1 MSQRTVR
8 AAFAAMVAVIVA
20 PVAHGADENAGAIAD
35 IRAQIRQ
42 MKEEYEARIRAL
54 EARLTDAEAKAER
67 AAQAA
72 SAAASATAGAPAV
85 AATAPSAGAAV
96 AATAPEG
103 FPSGSGPT
111 APAAAASAS
120 GSNAA
125 ANAFNP
131 AMSVILAGRYANLS
145 QDPNT
150 YRIQGFMPSGD
161 DVGPGR
167 RGFDLGESEV
177 TLSANVDHRFSGQLT
192 FSMNADNALEVEEA
206 FFRANG
212 LTHGVNVMGG
222 RFLSSV
228 GYLNSQHAHAW
239 DFVDAPL
246 VYEAMLGGQYK
257 NDGVQVKWLAPVE
270 RFVELGF
277 ELGRGATFP
286 GNERKRNGANA
297 FAAVAHAGDDI
308 GESASWRAGIS
319 YLRTSAADRAFDD
332 VDRAGIGVTNAFGGS
347 SRLWI
352 ADAILKWA
360 PEGNAT
366 QRNLKL
372 QGEYFR
378 RTEKGAL
385 TYDTTGASLGPL
397 AGDYRGVQ
405 SGWYAQGLYQFMPA
419 WRAGVRYDRLH
430 SGTPHI
436 ATVDSGEL
444 DPADF
449 ARLMAY
455 NPSRATAMVDW
466 SPSEFSRLR
475 LQVAED
481 KSRRGAGDRQLFIQ
495 YIMSLGV
502 HGAHTF

>member
-1 MSQRTVR
+1 MS
-8 AAFAAMVAVIVA
+8 VAVA
-20 PVAHGADENAGAIAD
+20 SAACAADENAGALAE

-54 EARLTDAEAKAER
+54 EARLKDAEAALGAQ
-67 AAQAA
+67 AAQSAPAAQSAMPSASAAPPA
-72 SAAASATAGAPAV
+72 SAAAPGGSAAG
-85 AATAPSAGAAV
+85 
-96 AATAPEG
+96 
-103 FPSGSGPT
+103 
-111 APAAAASAS
+111 
-120 GSNAA
+120 

-145 QDPNT
+145 HDPSR
-150 YRIQGFMPSGD
+150 YRIQGFMPGGD
-161 DVGPGR
+161 EAGPGR
-167 RGFDLGESEV
+167 RGFDLGESEI

-206 FFRANG
+206 FVRANG
-212 LTHGVNVMGG
+212 LAHGVNAMGG

-239 DFVDAPL
+239 DFADAPL
-246 VYEAMLGGQYK
+246 VYQAMLGGQYK
-257 NDGVQVKWLAPVE
+257 SDGVQVKWLAPVE
-270 RFVELGF
+270 RFVEVGV

-286 GNERKRNGANA
+286 GNDRNKNGANA
-297 FAAVAHAGDDI
+297 VAAFAHIGDDI
-308 GESASWRAGIS
+308 GDSSSWRAGIS

-332 VDRAGIGVTNAFGGS
+332 IDRAGIGVVDAFSGS

-360 PEGNAT
+360 PQGNAT

-378 RTEKGAL
+378 RTESGTL
-385 TYDTTGASLGPL
+385 TYDTLGASLGAL

-405 SGWYAQGLYQFMPA
+405 SGWYLQGVYQFMPT
-419 WRAGVRYDRLH
+419 WRAGLRYDRLH
-430 SGTPHI
+430 SGTPRI

-444 DPADF
+444 DAADF
-449 ARLMAY
+449 ARLIAY
-455 NPSRATAMVDW
+455 NPSRTTAMVDW

-481 KSRRGAGDRQLFIQ
+481 KSRPGATDRQLFIQ